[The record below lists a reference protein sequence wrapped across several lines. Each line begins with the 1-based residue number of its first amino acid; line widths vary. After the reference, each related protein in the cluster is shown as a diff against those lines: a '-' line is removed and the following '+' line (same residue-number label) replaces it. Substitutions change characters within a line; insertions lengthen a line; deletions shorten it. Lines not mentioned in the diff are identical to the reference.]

1 MVTTIQIVR
10 YYICTIAIIIGAV
23 FVGSTITHQPMT
35 WRGFFISCACFLI
48 MPVAFQLVGGFVA
61 PQYPITVLAVALTM
75 FFAYQQRGIA
85 LIIRTLICM
94 AIMMIADAITGL
106 SFLAVLGTEKTN
118 DIASEQTPLVYLMHG
133 ICVGIIMLLAVLY
146 EKLRIKASHVD
157 WKNTGR
163 ILRLIILPVAT
174 IFGWVSIASK
184 TSIDNRSEY
193 FIEIL
198 PITLSSFI
206 ALIISITY
214 IVQDVRYV
222 HQKRQNSALLEQ
234 KKIQDAMLQDTRI
247 FRHNIANILYGFQG
261 TMMTGNT
268 DSIRQYYEQMASTCR
283 IINNENVLALQRIP
297 SIPVHSLLMEKIKSA
312 NEQKIPFY
320 VYTDENLIWRGFRDS
335 EMCEVLGVLVDNAL
349 EATKDSA
356 APLVTLELHNAEND
370 MEVVVRNTCRN
381 IEHVFE
387 PSSKPGHEGLGLTS
401 LRGILAR
408 HTNALFNLFT
418 QGRFVEAH
426 LLMR

>member
-1 MVTTIQIVR
+1 
-10 YYICTIAIIIGAV
+10 
-23 FVGSTITHQPMT
+23 
-35 WRGFFISCACFLI
+35 
-48 MPVAFQLVGGFVA
+48 
-61 PQYPITVLAVALTM
+61 
-75 FFAYQQRGIA
+75 
-85 LIIRTLICM
+85 M
-94 AIMMIADAITGL
+94 AIMMIADTITGL
-106 SFLAVLGTEKTN
+106 SFIAILGPEKTN
-118 DIASEQTPLVYLMHG
+118 YIASDQTPLVYLMNG
-133 ICVGIIMLLAVLY
+133 ICLGIIMLLAVLY

-163 ILRLIILPVAT
+163 IFRLIILPVAT
-174 IFGWVSIASK
+174 IFGWVSIANKASFY
-184 TSIDNRSEY
+184 NRSKY
-193 FIEIL
+193 FIDIF

-206 ALIISITY
+206 SLIISITY

-222 HQKRQNSALLEQ
+222 HQKHQNSALLEQ

-247 FRHNIANILYGFQG
+247 FRHNIANLLYGFQG
-261 TMMTGNT
+261 TIMSGNA

-297 SIPVHSLLMEKIKSA
+297 SIPVHTLLMEKIKSA

-320 VYTDENLIWRGFRDS
+320 VYTDENLIWRGLKDS

-370 MEVVVRNTCRN
+370 MEAVVRNTCRD
-381 IEHVFE
+381 IENVFE
-387 PSSKPGHEGLGLTS
+387 QSTKPGHEGLGLTS
-401 LRGILAR
+401 LRGILSK